1 MRKLFLL
8 TLLPLYLWADAH
20 LFVFHRFGDARHPS
34 TNTSVETLRAEF
46 EYLKKN
52 GYEVITLKR
61 LHEALQK
68 GEAISD
74 KWVVLTIDDSFKSF
88 YENGLPLF
96 KAYHYP
102 FTLFVYVQGT
112 VGNYGDFMSWEQ
124 IRESARYGEIG
135 LHSYG
140 HPHLVSLS
148 DAAIRQDTQKGLEIM
163 QERLGSRPKYY
174 AYPYGEYD
182 ARVRR
187 NLEEFGFDLIINQN
201 AGAVDSHSDPHDL
214 DRTALTG
221 ENTIRAKLRTR
232 TLPTEWVI
240 PKAWPKDGKITT
252 LKANLPK
259 ELQKAEY
266 YISGYGW
273 ESVPVKE
280 GTLAVRIDKKL
291 KMPRTRIFLRSGNRQ
306 SSIILVK
313 GKQ

>member
-1 MRKLFLL
+1 MRKLLLL

-20 LFVFHRFGDARHPS
+20 LFVFHRFGDARHLS
-34 TNTSVETLRAEF
+34 TNTSVKTLRAEF

-52 GYEVITLKR
+52 NYEVISLKR
-61 LHEALQK
+61 LHEAFQK

-74 KWVVLTIDDSFKSF
+74 KWVVLTLDDNFKSF

-96 KAYHYP
+96 KEYHYP

-124 IRESARYGEIG
+124 IKESAKYGEIG
-135 LHSYG
+135 FHSYG

-148 DAAIRQDTQKGLEIM
+148 DSEIAADTKKGLGIIE
-163 QERLGSRPKYY
+163 EKLGYKPKYY

-187 NLEEFGFDLIINQN
+187 ELEKFDFDLIINQN
-201 AGAVDSHSDPHDL
+201 AGAVDRRSDPHDL

-221 ENTIRAKLRTR
+221 ENTLKAKLRTR
-232 TLPTEWVI
+232 TLPTEWI
-240 PKAWPKDGKITT
+240 FPKAWPKDGKIST
-252 LKANLPK
+252 LKAKLPEDVK
-259 ELQKAEY
+259 KLEY
-266 YISGYGW
+266 YISGYKW
-273 ESVPVKE
+273 EPAFLKE
-280 GTLAVRIDKKL
+280 GKLAITVDKQL
-291 KMPRTRIFLRSGNRQ
+291 KMHRTRIFLRSGDRQ

-313 GKQ
+313 GK

>member
-1 MRKLFLL
+1 MRKLLLL

-20 LFVFHRFGDARHPS
+20 LFVFHRFGDARHLS
-34 TNTSVETLRAEF
+34 TNTSVKTLRAEF

-52 GYEVITLKR
+52 NYEVISLKR
-61 LHEALQK
+61 LHEAFQK

-74 KWVVLTIDDSFKSF
+74 KWVVLTIDDNFKSF

-96 KAYHYP
+96 KEYNYP

-124 IRESARYGEIG
+124 IKESAKYGEIG
-135 LHSYG
+135 FHSYG

-148 DAAIRQDTQKGLEIM
+148 DSEIAADTKKGLGIIE
-163 QERLGSRPKYY
+163 EKLGYKPKYY

-187 NLEEFGFDLIINQN
+187 ELEKFDFDLIINQN
-201 AGAVDSHSDPHDL
+201 AGAVDRRSDPHDL

-221 ENTIRAKLRTR
+221 ENTLKAKLRTR
-232 TLPTEWVI
+232 TLPTEWI
-240 PKAWPKDGKITT
+240 FPKAWPKDGKIST
-252 LKANLPK
+252 LKAKLPEDVK
-259 ELQKAEY
+259 KLEY
-266 YISGYGW
+266 YISGYKW
-273 ESVPVKE
+273 EPAFLKE
-280 GTLAVRIDKKL
+280 GKLAITVDKQL
-291 KMPRTRIFLRSGNRQ
+291 KMHRTRIFLRSGDRQ

-313 GKQ
+313 GK

>member
-20 LFVFHRFGDARHPS
+20 LFVFHRFGDDKHLS
-34 TNTSVETLRAEF
+34 TNTSVATLRAEF

-52 GYEVITLKR
+52 NYKVITLQQ

-74 KWVVLTIDDSFKSF
+74 RWVVLTIDDSYKSF

-96 KAYHYP
+96 KEYGYP
-102 FTLFVYVQGT
+102 FTLFVYVQAT
-112 VGNYGDFMSWEQ
+112 VDRYGDFMSWDQ
-124 IRESARYGEIG
+124 IKESAKYGEIG
-135 LHSYG
+135 FHSYA

-148 DAAIRQDTQKGLEIM
+148 DSAISRDTKKGLEIM
-163 QERLGSRPKYY
+163 QEELGYKPKYY

-182 ARVRR
+182 SRVRR
-187 NLEEFGFDLIINQN
+187 NLELFDFDLIVNQN
-201 AGAVDSHSDPHDL
+201 AGAVDHQSDPHDL

-221 ENTIRAKLRTR
+221 ENTIKAKLRTR
-232 TLPTEWVI
+232 TLPTEWI
-240 PKAWPKDGKITT
+240 FPKAWPKDGKIST

-259 ELQKAEY
+259 EVKKIEY
-266 YISGYGW
+266 YVSGYGW
-273 ESVPVKE
+273 EAAPLKE
-280 GTLAVRIDKKL
+280 GRLALTVDKKL
-291 KMPRTRIFLRSGNRQ
+291 KMRRTRIFLRSGDRQ

-313 GKQ
+313 GK